1 MAGILDDINPL
12 AAGEAG
18 LGVLQTGIGIV
29 NSIGARKRQ
38 KKLLSQRT
46 SYKTPAEINQILQ
59 ATQQNASIGLDPS
72 TMDFVN
78 NKTNASFASS
88 LDVIQRL
95 GDDPNAMSSIFGQK
109 VDALGDIAEMDTQTK
124 MKNFSAYLGALGTV
138 ADNKTAEWKS
148 EQDIIKDKLQAA
160 AADLNTANQNIS
172 GGLNTVAGA
181 ASAQMTM
188 DLYGNKKPVNTTGG
202 LAVDAT
208 NQNPLN
214 PLNGLFS

>member
-1 MAGILDDINPL
+1 MPGLLDDINPL

-18 LGVLQTGIGIV
+18 LGILQTGIGIV

-59 ATQQNASIGLDPS
+59 ATQMNASLGLDPS
-72 TMDFVN
+72 TMDFMN

-95 GDDPNAMSSIFGQK
+95 GGDPNAMSSIFGQK
-109 VDALGDIAEMDTQTK
+109 VDALGNIAEMDTMTK
-124 MKNFSAYLGALGTV
+124 MRNFSAYLNALGNV
-138 ADNKTAEWKS
+138 GANKTAEWKS

-160 AADLNTANQNIS
+160 GADLNTANQNIS
-172 GGLNTVAGA
+172 SGLNTVAGA
-181 ASAQMTM
+181 IGSQETM
-188 DLYGNKKPVNTTGG
+188 DLYGNKKKPVNPTT
-202 LAVDAT
+202 
-208 NQNPLN
+208 
-214 PLNGLFS
+214 F

>member
-1 MAGILDDINPL
+1 MANLLDNINPL

-18 LGVLQTGIGIV
+18 LGILQTGIGIV

-59 ATQQNASIGLDPS
+59 ATQMNASLGLDPS
-72 TMDFVN
+72 TMDFMN

-95 GDDPNAMSSIFGQK
+95 GGDPNAMSSIFGQK
-109 VDALGDIAEMDTQTK
+109 VDALGNIAEMDTQAK
-124 MKNFSAYLGALGTV
+124 MKNFSAYLSALDSV
-138 ADNKTAEWKS
+138 ATNKTAEWKVAL
-148 EQDIIKDKLQAA
+148 DVIKDKLQAA
-160 AADLNTANQNIS
+160 GADLNTANQNIS

-181 ASAQMTM
+181 IGSQETM
-188 DLYGNKKPVNTTGG
+188 NLYGNKKQPVSPTT
-202 LAVDAT
+202 
-208 NQNPLN
+208 
-214 PLNGLFS
+214 F